1 MNEQRVGAYAPLF
14 FLVSFCVCGIILLV
28 LSVNLSISLDKC
40 MCNSELI
47 NWSNRI
53 VFILGMIITTATV
66 VSIFY
71 NIEGIRR
78 GLNIQNVANF
88 YRNYGIVLAIV
99 GIIVLGAGITM
110 LVANYGKKEDDKN
123 KTVDEKCPDGPC
135 KTKTLGW
142 IVSITVF
149 GAIIFAISMFMIFY
163 NQKLRGSKVQNLKK
177 NSGVVSMAKKVGLKA
192 QGSNQGSNQGPKPQG
207 PNPLKLNQGPN
218 TMVKN
223 ACTRVR
229 KRIPSKEELEK
240 RLQKLQKPSANTM
253 VRSMFVVPG
262 SEKKAASKKELAE
275 RLQKLGKAT
284 RKTRKA
290 KKTKKSKKSR
300 KR

>member
-53 VFILGMIITTATV
+53 VFILGMIITTATI

-71 NIEGIRR
+71 NIGGIRK

-99 GIIVLGAGITM
+99 GILVLGAGITM
-110 LVANYGKKEDDKN
+110 LVANYGKKEEDK
-123 KTVDEKCPDGPC
+123 KKSLDEKCPDGPC
-135 KTKTLGW
+135 KTNTLGW
-142 IVSITVF
+142 IISITVF

-163 NQKLRGSKVQNLKK
+163 NQKLKGSKAQTLQNKKGIIGIVKEKVEEKQSQKPQPKQPQQPEKQAEKQQQPQEEVKKSEEQLKK
-177 NSGVVSMAKKVGLKA
+177 SEEQLKKLEILAQLLPKAPNS
-192 QGSNQGSNQGPKPQG
+192 KPDVK
-207 PNPLKLNQGPN
+207 NKIISTTEELREKLN
-218 TMVKN
+218 KL
-223 ACTRVR
+223 
-229 KRIPSKEELEK
+229 KEETKDKKILEAIPNLLK
-240 RLQKLQKPSANTM
+240 RSKTVEDKLKN
-253 VRSMFVVPG
+253 
-262 SEKKAASKKELAE
+262 
-275 RLQKLGKAT
+275 
-284 RKTRKA
+284 
-290 KKTKKSKKSR
+290 
-300 KR
+300 